1 MGVGDDLK
9 MFMNIPDQY
18 WDTGFLVDTV
28 YPDSPSSEYGLM
40 AKDYVFAVTVR
51 DKNEKEVVPYTLI
64 KEIQQLE
71 LMVSTAHKGDV
82 FTFEVLRIPNRLLV
96 EVVIGQH
103 PGAFAFF
110 SVAGLGFERSSQYF

>member
-1 MGVGDDLK
+1 MY
-9 MFMNIPDQY
+9 MNIPDQY
-18 WDTGFLVDTV
+18 WDTGFLVDSV

-40 AKDYVFAVTVR
+40 SKDYVFAVTVR
-51 DKNEKEVVPYTLI
+51 DKDDKEIVPYCLI

-71 LMVSTAHKGDV
+71 LMVSTAKKGDI
-82 FTFEVLRIPNRLLV
+82 FTFEVLRIPNRILV

-110 SVAGLGFERSSQYF
+110 NSQAGTAPYEWSKDYF